1 MGWLCPK
8 SKDVFF
14 NAYFIS
20 NGRASILWAVL
31 CSWLI
36 NAIVLLALLQNRFT
50 YWRVKKKELFYLK
63 KIAVLQMN
71 FIGMLWSWDFFFFF
85 PLSAV
90 KGYVCWTELRLLFF
104 WYNFQKYS
112 FHPHTVIFPLY
123 QSPQALCGSRKAGEG
138 DTEVLKVEGICPS
151 SPKRRTVRM
160 EVQGLFIPLQ
170 AVFHLLFQIPIKTLH
185 FCKIRPM
192 GFCWVL
198 PLLLL

>member
-20 NGRASILWAVL
+20 NGRASILWAGL

-50 YWRVKKKELFYLK
+50 YWHVKKKRTFLLEEDSSSSNELHRD
-63 KIAVLQMN
+63 AVIMGL
-71 FIGMLWSWDFFFFF
+71 LFFF

-90 KGYVCWTELRLLFF
+90 KGNVCWTELRLLFF